1 MENNETNVPRI
12 IAMANMKGGVGK
24 TTSTICTAIALNKL
38 GRKVE
43 VRDIDPQGSATLW
56 AAKAR
61 AAGEPLPFD
70 VRVANRFTVTMPPS
84 DPDTWVLIDTPPS
97 QSDLI
102 AAADGRRG
110 RHRGRTRTR
119 PGPKGTDGRRRR
131 TRRGSHEPRRS
142 ALTGKGLSQDG
153 RDRRMDRRSDSHKAG
168 ARTGRAKAVSR

>member
-24 TTSTICTAIALNKL
+24 TTSTIGTAIALTRL

-61 AAGEPLPFD
+61 TAGEPLPFD
-70 VRVANRFTVTMPPS
+70 VRVTNRFTVGMPPA
-84 DPDTWVLIDTPPS
+84 DPETWVLIDTPPS

-102 AAADGRRG
+102 AAAVDASTLVCSSPRPARSTSTACGRPP
-110 RHRGRTRTR
+110 R
-119 PGPKGTDGRRRR
+119 P
-131 TRRGSHEPRRS
+131 S
-142 ALTGKGLSQDG
+142 TGQAACS
-153 RDRRMDRRSDSHKAG
+153 
-168 ARTGRAKAVSR
+168 

>member
-24 TTSTICTAIALNKL
+24 TTSTIGTAIALTRL

-61 AAGEPLPFD
+61 TAGEPLPFD
-70 VRVANRFTVTMPPS
+70 VRVTNRFTVGMPPA
-84 DPDTWVLIDTPPS
+84 DPEAWVLIDTPPS

-102 AAADGRRG
+102 AAAVDADPCEHRRVEERRAVPLG
-110 RHRGRTRTR
+110 PRPRPVRRDHPVQGGAAQVERIRTHAVRER
-119 PGPKGTDGRRRR
+119 IR
-131 TRRGSHEPRRS
+131 PRR
-142 ALTGKGLSQDG
+142 Q
-153 RDRRMDRRSDSHKAG
+153 
-168 ARTGRAKAVSR
+168 RTH

>member
-61 AAGEPLPFD
+61 AAGEQPGG
-70 VRVANRFTVTMPPS
+70 A
-84 DPDTWVLIDTPPS
+84 
-97 QSDLI
+97 
-102 AAADGRRG
+102 
-110 RHRGRTRTR
+110 RHHTR
-119 PGPKGTDGRRRR
+119 PSRPRPYVGDG
-131 TRRGSHEPRRS
+131 
-142 ALTGKGLSQDG
+142 
-153 RDRRMDRRSDSHKAG
+153 
-168 ARTGRAKAVSR
+168 

>member
-24 TTSTICTAIALNKL
+24 TTSTIGTAIALTRL

-61 AAGEPLPFD
+61 TAGEPLPFD
-70 VRVANRFTVTMPPS
+70 VRVTNRFTVGMPPA
-84 DPDTWVLIDTPPS
+84 DPETWVLIDTPPS

-102 AAADGRRG
+102 AAAVDAS
-110 RHRGRTRTR
+110 TLVVLVTT
-119 PGPKGTDGRRRR
+119 PGPLD
-131 TRRGSHEPRRS
+131 
-142 ALTGKGLSQDG
+142 L
-153 RDRRMDRRSDSHKAG
+153 DRMWE
-168 ARTGRAKAVSR
+168 TAKASTGQAACS